1 MQRKNSAL
9 KLILTLALPLC
20 WLLVSCETFK
30 PENEIPSYIHIDEIK
45 LNTTFSS
52 EGTNS
57 NKITDAWVYIDD
69 QQIGVFELP
78 ATFPVIF
85 SGKHKLKI
93 MAGVKMNGVAAT
105 RISYPFYKSY
115 EQEIDLELTK
125 TDTIKPSVNYQPGV
139 KFAFME
145 DFETAGI
152 KLEKTL
158 VSDTGIYQVSGSDL
172 VFEGSFS
179 GGIFLDDKHIIAKIS
194 STSLSPFS
202 IPSNSPVFLEMDYKN
217 NQKFN
222 VGIIIKYP
230 SMSESNA
237 FLTINPSAAWNKIY
251 LNLTEEIN
259 NYPGA
264 TGYYL
269 YITAAKENN
278 IVAPAIFIDNLKIV
292 QFK

>member
-202 IPSNSPVFLEMDYKN
+202 IPSNSPVFWRWT
-217 NQKFN
+217 
-222 VGIIIKYP
+222 IK
-230 SMSESNA
+230 
-237 FLTINPSAAWNKIY
+237 TTR
-251 LNLTEEIN
+251 NLT
-259 NYPGA
+259 
-264 TGYYL
+264 
-269 YITAAKENN
+269 
-278 IVAPAIFIDNLKIV
+278 
-292 QFK
+292 